1 MTLLALVAVLLVL
14 LGLVACADTSVA
26 LDDAAPVFVIEV
38 SGEEFR
44 VQVTDPVESARL
56 QARLASGESGVL
68 SGAILPGSGGVNA
81 PWSWHLDPTS
91 VHAPDASIELCDGRP
106 SMVEADLDYWIETVG
121 QFCPWG
127 ARVVRRAS

>member
-14 LGLVACADTSVA
+14 LGLVACTDTSA
-26 LDDAAPVFVIEV
+26 SLDDAAPVFVIEV

-44 VQVTDPVESARL
+44 VQVTDPVQATRLEARM
-56 QARLASGESGVL
+56 ASGETGVL
-68 SGAILPGSGGVNA
+68 SGALLPGSGGFNA
-81 PWSWHLDPTS
+81 PWSWHLDPTT
-91 VHAPDASIELCDGRP
+91 VHAPDSSIELCDGRP
-106 SMVEADLDYWIETVG
+106 GMVEDDLGYWLESVG